1 MFLENSNKL
10 TNEEFLHLV
19 CCHFVAS
26 VDVIKKVLHVFA
38 TNSISQWLKLQPD
51 LGYIGQTFEF
61 LSYSCIWSDSN
72 CINKSRYIMIV
83 QSCFKYNSVG
93 LF

>member
-10 TNEEFLHLV
+10 TNEQFLHLV

-38 TNSISQWLKLQPD
+38 TNSIS
-51 LGYIGQTFEF
+51 
-61 LSYSCIWSDSN
+61 
-72 CINKSRYIMIV
+72 
-83 QSCFKYNSVG
+83 
-93 LF
+93 